1 VKEKR
6 SEPRFMCADLIKVR
20 IQDAAGARE
29 VIANLE
35 DISPSGA
42 CIQLE
47 AATLEGADVEMMCA
61 KSVTAG
67 LPKSDTTSAS
77 RSISGALGIG
87 VDLSRSTCWKFR
99 LTTVPAP
106 IEPDRRTSHPS
117 RVGINRFYSHC
128 DSEREP

>member
-1 VKEKR
+1 MKEKR

-47 AATLEGADVEMMCA
+47 AATLEGADVEMICA
-61 KSVTAG
+61 KCRLRGKVRYCRFAQIG
-67 LPKSDTTSAS
+67 YDV
-77 RSISGALGIG
+77 GIAF
-87 VDLSRSTCWKFR
+87 DQ
-99 LTTVPAP
+99 
-106 IEPDRRTSHPS
+106 RRTWNRS
-117 RVGINRFYSHC
+117 RF
-128 DSEREP
+128 EPKLLLEIPADDRAGAD